1 LGRHRLDSVP
11 GRLEERDRELQVIVD
26 ALDEVSGGRGGAV
39 VVSGVAGIG
48 KTSVLE
54 LARDAAQDRSFAV
67 ASARGSDLESAYA
80 WGVVRQLLEPR
91 LRGMSAS
98 ARNRTL
104 AGAAALAGPIVL
116 PDAALPGVD
125 ADASFGVLH
134 GLYWLVAGLAAQRPQ
149 LLVVDDLHWA
159 DDASIRFLEFLTNRV
174 DAVPVLLLAAQRP
187 PAASVDGALRGATL
201 VTSMELAPLS
211 LEATGTVLAQRGGA
225 PVPASFAQACHGA
238 TGGNPLLI
246 RRLAE
251 GLRERGVEDAEGVTR
266 LGPYVVAEA
275 VGASLARLGEG
286 PARLADAAAV
296 LERAPLITAA
306 RLAGL
311 ETREASAFG
320 EQLVR
325 AGILRDARPL
335 EFQHALV
342 RDAVLSALTAG
353 ERARLHADAA
363 AILTEAGAPP
373 EAVAVHLL
381 HAEPRGDPAV
391 VSALAEA
398 GRRGLA
404 SGALSEAAACLERA
418 LAEPAAPTER
428 SALLLDLARAEHGSG
443 RTEALDHVIQASDA
457 AGDEVA
463 YAQAALALMWA
474 SGPGRQDPQEA
485 AAMIERA
492 IAGVSG
498 RDRELG
504 LRLEA
509 VRLMAI
515 FMSPQLMQQ
524 ALGAAERFAGLEG
537 RTPGECELL
546 LHVAIHR
553 FRLGRPAV
561 DVAEPL
567 ERFAGDPELLAAV
580 GTDSAWLVFVLGALF
595 KTDRLDAARRTVAIA
610 AAEARRRGS
619 VFGFAVASVW
629 RAWIELREGSAA
641 EAEADARAAYEALPA
656 GVWQHSICASCLIE
670 VLVERGE
677 LEEAQAVL
685 AASGGEDAITTG
697 VDWLYYARSIVRA
710 ARGDMD
716 GALADQLASRPPD
729 SGSVAAPD
737 PDFDGWVRIARLLHA
752 TGNEAA
758 AMREADAALDWAR
771 VWDTP
776 GYIGQALTA
785 SGLILGGDEGLA
797 RLRDGVAQ
805 LERSPARRELAGALV
820 ELGAA
825 LRRRGER
832 VAAREPLRRALD
844 IASRGGLVA
853 IAERSREELRVT
865 GAKLR
870 RPSASGLDSL
880 TPSERRIV
888 DLAAEG
894 ASNPEIAQALFVTVK
909 TVEMHLGNAYRKLDI
924 SSRRQLA
931 PLLRAAQ
938 P

>member
-1 LGRHRLDSVP
+1 VS
-11 GRLEERDRELQVIVD
+11 GRLVERERELQEIVD
-26 ALDEVSGGRGGAV
+26 ALDEVSTGHGRVV

-54 LARDAAQDRSFAV
+54 LARKAAQDRSFAV
-67 ASARGSDLESAYA
+67 ASARGSDLESTYA

-91 LRGMSAS
+91 LRGMSAA
-98 ARNRTL
+98 ARSRAL

-116 PDAALPGVD
+116 PDAAVPEVD
-125 ADASFGVLH
+125 ADPSFGVLH
-134 GLYWLVAGLAAQRPQ
+134 GLYWLVAGLAEQRPQ
-149 LLVVDDLHWA
+149 LLLVDDLHWA
-159 DDASIRFLEFLTNRV
+159 DDASVRFLDFLANRL
-174 DAVPVLLLAAQRP
+174 DAVPLLLLAAQRP
-187 PAASVDGALRGATL
+187 AAASVDGALRGAPL
-201 VTSMELAPLS
+201 VMSIELAPLS
-211 LEATGTVLAQRGGA
+211 VEATAAVLAERDGT
-225 PVPASFAQACHGA
+225 PVSSSFAQACHDA

-251 GLRERGVEDAEGVTR
+251 GLPERGVEDAEGVAR
-266 LGPYVVAEA
+266 LGPHVVAEA

-286 PARLADAAAV
+286 PAWLAAAAAV
-296 LERAPLITAA
+296 LERAPLIAAA
-306 RLAGL
+306 RLGGL
-311 ETREASAFG
+311 ETSEASAFG

-342 RDAVLSALTAG
+342 RDAVLSTLTAG
-353 ERARLHADAA
+353 DRARLHADAA
-363 AILTEAGAPP
+363 TMLKETGAPT

-381 HAEPRGDPAV
+381 HAEPRGDPEVA
-391 VSALAEA
+391 STLAEA
-398 GRRGLA
+398 GRRALA

-418 LAEPAAPTER
+418 LAEQAAPTEH
-428 SALLLDLARAEHGSG
+428 SALLLDLARAEHGLG
-443 RTEALDHVIQASDA
+443 RTEALDHVIQASDVA
-457 AGDEVA
+457 VDELE
-463 YAQAALALMWA
+463 YARAALALMWA
-474 SGPGRQDPQEA
+474 SGPGRQDPGEA

-492 IAGVSG
+492 IAGVTG
-498 RDRELG
+498 RDRELE

-515 FMSPQLMQQ
+515 FMSDALLQQ
-524 ALGAAERFAGLEG
+524 ALGVAERFADLEG
-537 RTPGECELL
+537 STPGECELL

-553 FRLGRPAV
+553 FRGGRPAE

-567 ERFAGDPELLAAV
+567 ERAVGDPELVAAIGV
-580 GTDSAWLVFVLGALF
+580 DSAWLVFVLGGLF
-595 KTDRLDAARRTVAIA
+595 KTDRLATARRTVEVAGTQA
-610 AAEARRRGS
+610 QRRGS
-619 VFGFAVASVW
+619 VFAFAVASVW
-629 RAWIELREGSAA
+629 RAHIALREGRAA
-641 EAEADARAAYEALPA
+641 AAEADARAAYEALPA
-656 GVWQHSICASCLIE
+656 GVWQHAFCAAALIE

-677 LEEAQAVL
+677 LDEAESVL
-685 AASGGEDAITTG
+685 AASGGAGAIDTSG
-697 VDWLYYARSIVRA
+697 EFLLYARSILRA

-716 GALADQLASRPPD
+716 GALADQLASRP
-729 SGSVAAPD
+729 SGSGTVDAPD
-737 PDFDGWVRIARLLHA
+737 PEFDGWIRVARLLHA
-752 TGNEAA
+752 TGDEAA
-758 AMREADAALDWAR
+758 ARRESEAALDWAR

-776 GYIGQALTA
+776 GYVGQALTT
-785 SGLILGGDEGLA
+785 SGLVLGGDEGLA
-797 RLRDGVAQ
+797 RLREGVAQ

-844 IASRGGLVA
+844 IASEGGLVA
-853 IAERSREELRVT
+853 TAERARGELRVT

-870 RPSASGLDSL
+870 RPAASGVDSL

-888 DLAAEG
+888 DLAAGG

-924 SSRRQLA
+924 SSRRELA